1 MSCPECPIVCLCTL
15 YGAEMETLEPE
26 TKRRIAEHIAELN
39 ATIEDMGLR
48 ILEHEAL
55 AKETVATADRA
66 KVRAE
71 AAVKAMNAYIILS
84 LTLLDALRS
93 TGVEPVLIHRERIQ
107 RLRKLAI
114 DRYAEVQRALGE
126 DEPAMIVK
134 IDSAQAI
141 VAEQESTPIP
151 ITVK

>member
-48 ILEHEAL
+48 VLEHEAL

-66 KVRAE
+66 RVRAE

-93 TGVEPVLIHRERIQ
+93 TGVEPVLVHRERIQ
-107 RLRKLAI
+107 RLRKLAV

-126 DEPAMIVK
+126 DEPAMVVK
-134 IDSAQAI
+134 IDSAQALA
-141 VAEQESTPIP
+141 AEQEATPIP